1 MSTVTGLVGELR
13 KETRGVVRDVVLG
26 VGSVVTK
33 VDNGR
38 VCALSVVTGCEF
50 VCMVSVVTGCELVC
64 MLSVVTGCEFGTSVE
79 DGVLLVCESNM

>member
-38 VCALSVVTGCEF
+38 VCALSVLTEF
-50 VCMVSVVTGCELVC
+50 CMKTNLCIGSELC
-64 MLSVVTGCEFGTSVE
+64 LFCSSEKYHCGKGFLIPTSH
-79 DGVLLVCESNM
+79 CKWWK

>member
-50 VCMVSVVTGCELVC
+50 
-64 MLSVVTGCEFGTSVE
+64 GTSVE